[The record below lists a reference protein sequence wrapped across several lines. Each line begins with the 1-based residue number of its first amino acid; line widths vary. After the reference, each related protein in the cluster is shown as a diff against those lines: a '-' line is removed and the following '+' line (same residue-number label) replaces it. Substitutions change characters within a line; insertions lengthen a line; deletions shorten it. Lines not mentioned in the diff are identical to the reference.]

1 MRNTIWQQ
9 DINIENIY
17 CYYPYCEYDI
27 EYISPLDIKLSLG
40 GVYTSSLM
48 LKSCNMSKITL
59 NDGKSNK

>member
-1 MRNTIWQQ
+1 MRNTTWQQ

-17 CYYPYCEYDI
+17 CYYPYYEYDI

-48 LKSCNMSKITL
+48 LKSCQYAKITL
-59 NDGKSNK
+59 NDGKKQ